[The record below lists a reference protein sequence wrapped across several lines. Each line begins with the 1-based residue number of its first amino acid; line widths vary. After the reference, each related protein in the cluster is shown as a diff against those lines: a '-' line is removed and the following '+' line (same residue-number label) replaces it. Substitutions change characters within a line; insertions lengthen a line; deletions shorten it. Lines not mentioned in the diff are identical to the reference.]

1 MWGATC
7 GLVLAIWNWRFQS
20 TLPVWGATRIIRHYI
35 LPGVYF
41 NPRSPCGERL
51 IALPV
56 LGCVEQFQSTL
67 PVWGATQCGQHQRD
81 TTGISIHAP
90 RVGSDQPGRSTPSTI
105 FVFQSTLPVWGAT
118 KDGVKVIQVQRIS
131 IHAPRVGSDPGSGQE
146 RLVESD
152 FNPRSPCGERRR
164 TQSQCP
170 GDRYFNPR
178 SPCGERQLDIAGVE
192 YGWGSQSTLPVWGAT
207 PGPQFRRSA
216 RQDFN
221 PRSPCGERPG
231 CPGQFPGLTD
241 ISIHAPRVG
250 SDAGLPRGGPVER
263 HFNPRSP
270 CGERPLPIWGGPP
283 PVIFQSTLPVWG
295 AT

>member
-152 FNPRSPCGERRR
+152 FNPRSPCGERPDKIDQISGRNL
-164 TQSQCP
+164 
-170 GDRYFNPR
+170 F
-178 SPCGERQLDIAGVE
+178 
-192 YGWGSQSTLPVWGAT
+192 QSTLPVWGAT
-207 PGPQFRRSA
+207 KDCRYYQDAKVFQSTLPVWGATWKGRRLTWKRA
-216 RQDFN
+216 NFN
-221 PRSPCGERPG
+221 PRSPCGERPS
-231 CPGQFPGLTD
+231 CN
-241 ISIHAPRVG
+241 APQR
-250 SDAGLPRGGPVER
+250 
-263 HFNPRSP
+263 
-270 CGERPLPIWGGPP
+270 I
-283 PVIFQSTLPVWG
+283 
-295 AT
+295 